1 MFEPSFRQA
10 RKALE
15 AISADGRTGRDIL
28 AEEGDDGVALEIWDY
43 SHADTT

>member
-1 MFEPSFRQA
+1 MFEPSFGQA

-15 AISADGRTGRDIL
+15 AIGVDGRTGRDIL
-28 AEEGDDGVALEIWDY
+28 VEEGDDGVALEIWDY